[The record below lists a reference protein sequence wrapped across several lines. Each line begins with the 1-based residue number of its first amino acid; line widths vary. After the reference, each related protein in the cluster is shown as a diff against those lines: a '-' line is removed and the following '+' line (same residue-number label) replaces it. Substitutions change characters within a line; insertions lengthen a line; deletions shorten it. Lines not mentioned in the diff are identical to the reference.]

1 MAGCLVGR
9 LAVRDEKLQDIW
21 HPVCQLSRVST
32 PCQSFESLNEVD
44 ASIGNEVEASELI
57 AHSMIHEASELIAHS
72 MIHEASELIAHS
84 IIHEASELI
93 AHSIIHEASELIAHS
108 IIPHSTMQASELIAH
123 SICVCCMCMF
133 ASMCVRVKRA

>member
-57 AHSMIHEASELIAHS
+57 AHS
-72 MIHEASELIAHS
+72 

-93 AHSIIHEASELIAHS
+93 AHS
-108 IIPHSTMQASELIAH
+108 TMQASEFIAH

>member
-57 AHSMIHEASELIAHS
+57 AHS
-72 MIHEASELIAHS
+72 

-93 AHSIIHEASELIAHS
+93 AHSIILIPPCKQVSSLLTPFA
-108 IIPHSTMQASELIAH
+108 
-123 SICVCCMCMF
+123 CVACACLRAC
-133 ASMCVRVKRA
+133 ACV